1 MAWIESVTLSIQYIC
16 KIANAIFLVWPKTY
30 IFDGRLFGGGIQMFK
45 FKLKNGITGTAT
57 PVGTMHKV
65 VFSNGVETKVDN
77 TLVEKYLSNGTW
89 QKK

>member
-1 MAWIESVTLSIQYIC
+1 
-16 KIANAIFLVWPKTY
+16 
-30 IFDGRLFGGGIQMFK
+30 MFK

-65 VFSNGVETKVDN
+65 EFSNGVETKVDN

>member
-1 MAWIESVTLSIQYIC
+1 
-16 KIANAIFLVWPKTY
+16 
-30 IFDGRLFGGGIQMFK
+30 MFK

-89 QKK
+89 QKKQQSPRETVFILRTKIDHRLHDGQVKNKLLKDSP

>member
-1 MAWIESVTLSIQYIC
+1 
-16 KIANAIFLVWPKTY
+16 
-30 IFDGRLFGGGIQMFK
+30 MFK

-57 PVGTMHKV
+57 PAGTKHDV
-65 VFSNGVETKVDN
+65 EFSNGVKTKVDN